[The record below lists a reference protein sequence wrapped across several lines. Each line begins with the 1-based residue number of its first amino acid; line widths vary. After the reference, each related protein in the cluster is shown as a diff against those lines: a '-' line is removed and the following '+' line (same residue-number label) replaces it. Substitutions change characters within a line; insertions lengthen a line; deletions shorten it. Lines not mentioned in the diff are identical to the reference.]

1 MRAAGKPLVDE
12 VHINSIDRYYMV
24 TATLL
29 GEDHIITTSVDI
41 TESRRA
47 QIKAEENEA
56 LSSALNQINAY
67 INSTLDSN
75 EIMQRVLEEGA
86 KALNAES
93 SLINMRENDFWV
105 ARSVHN
111 FPPSILGQLKTEEE
125 SPTSMLVME
134 ERKAVA
140 IEDAYEDERVDRRA
154 MRSFGVRSVLV
165 IPIVLKDEIIGIIA
179 FYHHSRKVHFSDAQI
194 DFANK
199 LAGSLSMAIEN
210 ARLFET
216 VKESE
221 VKYRGLFENI
231 QEVVTL
237 NKYLLDEHGE
247 VIDWAYVDANPAALR
262 FLGRSREEVV
272 GRRFSKLV
280 GEEQRDKF
288 LSIARRVRMTNGPMA
303 HESYSEPLDK
313 YALSITAPLTAEMF
327 INTVLDITDIKRAQ
341 RRAEESEERFH
352 TMADNI
358 SQFAWMANADG
369 ERFWFNKRW
378 LEYTGT
384 TLEEMKG
391 WGWLKVHHPEKRS
404 GRNREV

>member
-1 MRAAGKPLVDE
+1 MRRLIFDERGGIIDLTLIDANPGGLKILGVGSIDEVSGKRFSDIIGREQAAKALELARDMRAAGKPLVDE

-93 SLINMRENDFWV
+93 SLINMRENDSWV

-199 LAGSLSMAIEN
+199 LAGS
-210 ARLFET
+210 
-216 VKESE
+216 
-221 VKYRGLFENI
+221 
-231 QEVVTL
+231 
-237 NKYLLDEHGE
+237 
-247 VIDWAYVDANPAALR
+247 
-262 FLGRSREEVV
+262 FLWRSR
-272 GRRFSKLV
+272 
-280 GEEQRDKF
+280 
-288 LSIARRVRMTNGPMA
+288 T
-303 HESYSEPLDK
+303 LDC
-313 YALSITAPLTAEMF
+313 SRPS
-327 INTVLDITDIKRAQ
+327 
-341 RRAEESEERFH
+341 RRAR
-352 TMADNI
+352 
-358 SQFAWMANADG
+358 
-369 ERFWFNKRW
+369 
-378 LEYTGT
+378 
-384 TLEEMKG
+384 
-391 WGWLKVHHPEKRS
+391 
-404 GRNREV
+404 

>member
-1 MRAAGKPLVDE
+1 
-12 VHINSIDRYYMV
+12 
-24 TATLL
+24 
-29 GEDHIITTSVDI
+29 
-41 TESRRA
+41 
-47 QIKAEENEA
+47 
-56 LSSALNQINAY
+56 
-67 INSTLDSN
+67 
-75 EIMQRVLEEGA
+75 
-86 KALNAES
+86 
-93 SLINMRENDFWV
+93 
-105 ARSVHN
+105 
-111 FPPSILGQLKTEEE
+111 
-125 SPTSMLVME
+125 
-134 ERKAVA
+134 
-140 IEDAYEDERVDRRA
+140 
-154 MRSFGVRSVLV
+154 
-165 IPIVLKDEIIGIIA
+165 
-179 FYHHSRKVHFSDAQI
+179 
-194 DFANK
+194 
-199 LAGSLSMAIEN
+199 MAIEN

-391 WGWLKVHHPEKRS
+391 WGWLKVHHPENVQGVIERYKKSIEAGEFWEDTYPLSDKDGQDDWFLSRAMPIKDENGNVVRWFGTNTDITEELKIRKNLERS
-404 GRNREV
+404 NAELQQFVYVASHDLQEPLRMVTAYLGLLEKKYADQLDGEAKKYMDFAIEGGTRARDLIRRSS